1 MRQRNRAAAAAITT
15 CAILASISG
24 LMSINLVSSATAD
37 PLASAQTQAA
47 ALTKTVNALRTE
59 EEVAAESYDGA
70 EAQLSVAVAERGQAD
85 QALDAVQAS
94 AEQAQQTVA
103 DHARALYE
111 SGGDSTVL
119 ASLLTSGNPT
129 QALDSYRL
137 AGDVI
142 AYETQTAHR
151 AAATLAQASS
161 LADRDAAISRRVT
174 KLQATRQA
182 AADKVQSLLVTQ
194 EKALAAVNSTVRK
207 IMRADEAAQAAASA
221 ADFVS
226 AVQADGGN
234 VNLSGSQTPP
244 NAIAA
249 AAIAAARS
257 RLGVPYVWGATGPDS
272 FDCSGL
278 TQWSY
283 AHAGIN
289 LPRTAAEQWN
299 AGPHPSLADLEP
311 GDLLF
316 YATNTSDPGTIH
328 HVTMYIGG
336 GQMIAA
342 PETGENVQIQAV
354 YMAGFIGAMRP
365 WAKTTSPS

>member
-1 MRQRNRAAAAAITT
+1 MLRLSRAATALIATG
-15 CAILASISG
+15 AILVSISG
-24 LMSINLVSSATAD
+24 VAGITLVSSATAD
-37 PLASAQTQAA
+37 PLASAQAQAA
-47 ALTKTVNALRTE
+47 ALTRTVNALTTQT
-59 EEVAAESYDGA
+59 EVASESYDAA
-70 EAQLSVAVAERGQAD
+70 EAQLSIAVAQRGQAD
-85 QALDAVQAS
+85 QALNAVQAD
-94 AEQAQQTVA
+94 AAQAQQVVVNR
-103 DHARALYE
+103 ARALYE

-119 ASLLTSGNPT
+119 ASLLSSGNPT

-137 AGDVI
+137 AGAVL
-142 AYETQTAHR
+142 AYDSRTAHR
-151 AAATLAQASS
+151 AVDTLAQASS
-161 LADRDAAISRRVT
+161 LDRRDAAISRRVT
-174 KLQATRQA
+174 TLQIARQA
-182 AADKVQSLLVTQ
+182 DADKVQGLLNSQ
-194 EKALAAVNSTVRK
+194 EKALAAANGTVRK

-244 NAIAA
+244 NATAA
-249 AAIAAARS
+249 AAINAARS
-257 RLGVPYVWGATGPDS
+257 RLGVPYVWGATGPNS

-283 AHAGIN
+283 AHAGIA

-316 YATNTSDPGTIH
+316 YATNTSDPATIH

-336 GQMIAA
+336 GEMIAA
-342 PETGENVQIQAV
+342 PETGENVQIQSV
-354 YMAGFIGAMRP
+354 YMDGFIGAMRP
-365 WAKTTSPS
+365 WATTVSP